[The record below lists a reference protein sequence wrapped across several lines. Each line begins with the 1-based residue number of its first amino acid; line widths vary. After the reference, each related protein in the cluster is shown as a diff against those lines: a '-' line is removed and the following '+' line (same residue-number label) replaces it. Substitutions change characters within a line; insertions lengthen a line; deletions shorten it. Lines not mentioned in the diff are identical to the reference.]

1 MKIFHL
7 NILRRTW
14 YFASDDCEL
23 FKTLKIAIQKK
34 INKGMQSHG
43 VYTVSFNRRRPNNL
57 TEIN

>member
-1 MKIFHL
+1 M
-7 NILRRTW
+7 LRRTW

-43 VYTVSFNRRRPNNL
+43 DYTVSFNRRRPNNL